1 MTAGEKGAAMR
12 VTILGCGG
20 SSGVPLIGNV
30 WGKADP
36 ANPRNRRRRPSIL
49 VENASTAILVD
60 TGPDLR
66 EQLVDA
72 GVQHLDGVLYTHA
85 HADHAHGIDDLRA
98 INWLTGKALDVHAD
112 ADTLA
117 ILSQRFDYCFKPLP
131 PGGNIYARPVL
142 TPHIIN
148 EPFRI
153 GSIDIIPFV
162 QDHGHSNSLG
172 FRFGRI
178 AYSTDV
184 VRLSDE
190 AFEILEGVD
199 TWIVD
204 CVRLEPPHP
213 VHAHWDITR
222 GWIER
227 LRPRRAILTHMNHM
241 MDYDTL
247 CGLLPDGV
255 EPAYD
260 GMVIEVI

>member
-1 MTAGEKGAAMR
+1 MR

-30 WGKADP
+30 WGQADP

-49 VENASTAILVD
+49 VENASTSILVD

-66 EQLVDA
+66 EQLVDR
-72 GVQHLDGVLYTHA
+72 GSQHLDAVLYTHA

-98 INWLTGKALDVHAD
+98 INWLTGKPLDVHAD
-112 ADTLA
+112 ADALA
-117 ILSQRFDYCFKPLP
+117 ILTHRFDYCFAPLP
-131 PGGNIYARPVL
+131 PGGNIYARPAL
-142 TPHIIN
+142 TPCIIN
-148 EPFRI
+148 GPFRV
-153 GSIDIIPFV
+153 GSIDVIPFA
-162 QDHGHSNSLG
+162 QDHGFSNSLG

-190 AFEILEGVD
+190 AFEVLEGVE
-199 TWIVD
+199 TWVVD

-213 VHAHWDITR
+213 VHAHWEITR

-227 LRPRRAILTHMNHM
+227 LRPKRAILTHMNHM

-247 CGLLPDGV
+247 CRLLPDGV

-260 GMVIEVI
+260 GMVIEAI

>member
-1 MTAGEKGAAMR
+1 MR

-30 WGKADP
+30 WGNADP
-36 ANPRNRRRRPSIL
+36 TNPRNRRRRPSIL
-49 VENASTAILVD
+49 VETASTRILVD

-72 GVQHLDGVLYTHA
+72 GVQHLDAVLYTHA

-98 INWLTGKALDVHAD
+98 VNWLTGKPVDVHAD

-117 ILSQRFDYCFKPLP
+117 ILGQRFDYCFKPLP
-131 PGGNIYARPVL
+131 PGGNVYARPVL
-142 TPHIIN
+142 VPHVIDG
-148 EPFRI
+148 PFSI
-153 GSIDIIPFV
+153 GNIDIQPFV
-162 QDHGHSNSLG
+162 QDHGYSDSLG

-190 AFEILEGVD
+190 AFAILEGVE

-204 CVRLEPPHP
+204 CVRLDPPHP
-213 VHAHWDITR
+213 VHAHWKITR

-227 LRPRRAILTHMNHM
+227 LKPKRAILTHMNHL
-241 MDYDTL
+241 MDYDSL
-247 CGLLPDGV
+247 CRMLPPGV

-260 GMVIEVI
+260 GMVIDAIG